1 MPRYI
6 LIDNASGYIWA
17 DTADLAGWGDTEQQ
31 PIDAARLI
39 DAHVGAPGREYELF
53 RRSPDGSTSPGYHV
67 WRADVG
73 GSEAVAVVQDGQ
85 DPEMI
90 AAVERDCEYIG
101 YVRVIEDAGDE

>member
-6 LIDNASGYIWA
+6 LIESNTGYIWA
-17 DTADLAGWGDTEQQ
+17 DTADLPGWIESDQQ
-31 PIDAARLI
+31 PVDAARLI
-39 DAHVGAPGREYELF
+39 DEHIGARGREYELF
-53 RRSPDGSTSPGYHV
+53 RSARSASDGSGYHV

-101 YVRVIEDAGDE
+101 YVRVTAPA

>member
-6 LIDNASGYIWA
+6 LIENNSGYIWT
-17 DTADLAGWGDTEQQ
+17 DTADLPGWSETEQQ

-39 DAHVGAPGREYELF
+39 DEHIGVPGREYEFF
-53 RRSPDGSTSPGYHV
+53 RSARSAPDGSGYHV

-90 AAVERDCEYIG
+90 EAVERDCEYVG
-101 YVRVIEDAGDE
+101 YIRIAEPA

>member
-6 LIDNASGYIWA
+6 LIESNTGRIWA
-17 DTADLAGWGDTEQQ
+17 DTADLPGWSESGQE

-39 DAHVGAPGREYELF
+39 DAHVGAPGREYEF
-53 RRSPDGSTSPGYHV
+53 FGRSPDDSNSPCYHV

-85 DPEMI
+85 NPEII
-90 AAVERDCEYIG
+90 AAVERDCEYVG
-101 YVRVIEDAGDE
+101 HVRIAEPA